1 MKYKFDSG
9 INCGNSQ
16 SFASDDVPLNSELK
30 LLDIYFSDLL
40 VFPIPLI
47 KLGGLGGRETE
58 RRLETV
64 LLPMPGPDAKCSP
77 AGLISTNLHPDMIN
91 K

>member
-16 SFASDDVPLNSELK
+16 SVASDDVPLNSELK

-47 KLGGLGGRETE
+47 KLGDTGTTR
-58 RRLETV
+58 
-64 LLPMPGPDAKCSP
+64 D
-77 AGLISTNLHPDMIN
+77 
-91 K
+91 